1 MRDEE
6 GLTLKVSII
15 GGTGYVGL
23 ITGLGL
29 AVHGNDVICM
39 DTDHRKIGALNSDEL
54 PIYEEGLAE
63 LLREAKARNKVAFT
77 TDIKTAVKESDIL
90 MLAVGTPETKNGDT
104 DMSQLIK
111 ALKSIAGHID
121 NYKTIVIKSTVPVGT
136 CDMARMIIKDN
147 LKNSLVP
154 FDLVS
159 NPEFLREGNAVKD
172 FLTPD
177 RIVIGT
183 DTSES
188 EVIMKELY
196 GPFAAPLVLTDTR
209 SSEMVKYA
217 CNAYLATRISFVN
230 EISEISEKVNAD
242 IHAILEGMKLDKRIG
257 SLYLN
262 PGPGFGG
269 PCLAKDLKSLVH
281 FASKANSNL
290 PLFKAVLERNEVQ
303 IKNIMDYVMSEL
315 KDIGGKK
322 IAVLGLSFKA
332 GTNDTRNSP
341 AVNLLEKLA
350 GTKTRINVY
359 DPVVKNLAEPLH
371 SRVTFSRSI
380 EDALRD
386 AECLIVMTE
395 WPEFKELDLET
406 VYGLMKNHLIIDAR
420 NLFSASKAHNL
431 GFRYKGIGIGINSS
445 RHSSIDTALKNII

>member
-281 FASKANSNL
+281 
-290 PLFKAVLERNEVQ
+290 
-303 IKNIMDYVMSEL
+303 
-315 KDIGGKK
+315 
-322 IAVLGLSFKA
+322 
-332 GTNDTRNSP
+332 
-341 AVNLLEKLA
+341 
-350 GTKTRINVY
+350 
-359 DPVVKNLAEPLH
+359 
-371 SRVTFSRSI
+371 
-380 EDALRD
+380 
-386 AECLIVMTE
+386 
-395 WPEFKELDLET
+395 
-406 VYGLMKNHLIIDAR
+406 
-420 NLFSASKAHNL
+420 
-431 GFRYKGIGIGINSS
+431 
-445 RHSSIDTALKNII
+445 

>member
-29 AVHGNDVICM
+29 AVQGNDVLCM
-39 DTDHRKIGALNSDEL
+39 DTDYRKIGALNSDEL

-136 CDMARMIIKDN
+136 CDMARRIIKDN

-159 NPEFLREGNAVKD
+159 NPEFLREGNAVRD
-172 FLTPD
+172 FLKPD

-183 DTSES
+183 ESPES
-188 EVIMKELY
+188 EVIMKALY
-196 GPFAAPLVLTDTR
+196 APFAAPLVLTDTR

-242 IHAILEGMKLDKRIG
+242 IHAILEGMKLDKI
-257 SLYLN
+257 
-262 PGPGFGG
+262 
-269 PCLAKDLKSLVH
+269 PC
-281 FASKANSNL
+281 
-290 PLFKAVLERNEVQ
+290 
-303 IKNIMDYVMSEL
+303 
-315 KDIGGKK
+315 
-322 IAVLGLSFKA
+322 SFCQQ
-332 GTNDTRNSP
+332 SQ
-341 AVNLLEKLA
+341 
-350 GTKTRINVY
+350 
-359 DPVVKNLAEPLH
+359 
-371 SRVTFSRSI
+371 F
-380 EDALRD
+380 
-386 AECLIVMTE
+386 
-395 WPEFKELDLET
+395 
-406 VYGLMKNHLIIDAR
+406 
-420 NLFSASKAHNL
+420 
-431 GFRYKGIGIGINSS
+431 
-445 RHSSIDTALKNII
+445 